1 MYSISNVAV
10 VVAEKVGTITM
21 KQIYREACEMART
34 WTFWG
39 SAWNIVCFGEG
50 MLRSCS
56 GKMSILES
64 NHLYDLFS
72 QEEFTGD
79 FLDHLTCHPGL
90 YMRDEIC

>member
-1 MYSISNVAV
+1 MYSISNVVAG
-10 VVAEKVGTITM
+10 VAEKVGTITM
-21 KQIYREACEMART
+21 NGRYIERLAKWHELGRFGKAL
-34 WTFWG
+34 
-39 SAWNIVCFGEG
+39 VCSCEG